1 MIADGLRTAFRCPAP
16 RRAFACGVLL
26 GALAAC
32 HFSPRAVEGVPFTEP
47 WLVLPLNRWLA
58 EDRAE
63 PEAMAV
69 CRPPVCGPGLVVGV
83 VRLVGRE
90 AEIGD
95 AVLSDPG
102 KLVRALV
109 TPKDSKAPVRATASA
124 RTLAAGAAHGFAM
137 TVQRRDGTRPAY
149 GAALGQ
155 RLGPQ
160 LRLVLVIGEDPETVE
175 ATARRVAR
183 EHLRVSGVASR
194 PVSLYAGAISET
206 EMKP

>member
-109 TPKDSKAPVRATASA
+109 TPKE
-124 RTLAAGAAHGFAM
+124 L
-137 TVQRRDGTRPAY
+137 QGTRSRDRLRQDP
-149 GAALGQ
+149 GGRCRPWVRDDRAA
-155 RLGPQ
+155 P
-160 LRLVLVIGEDPETVE
+160 
-175 ATARRVAR
+175 
-183 EHLRVSGVASR
+183 
-194 PVSLYAGAISET
+194 
-206 EMKP
+206 

>member
-1 MIADGLRTAFRCPAP
+1 VIVAGLRTAFRCPAL

-69 CRPPVCGPGLVVGV
+69 CRPPDCGPGLVVAV

-90 AEIGD
+90 AEISD
-95 AVLSDPG
+95 AVLSDPRR
-102 KLVRALV
+102 LVRALV
-109 TPKDSKAPVRATASA
+109 RPSDPKTPVRATASA
-124 RTLAAGAAHGFAM
+124 KTMAAGAAHGFLM
-137 TVQRRDGTRPAY
+137 TLQRQDGTRPAY

-155 RLGPQ
+155 RLGQ
-160 LRLVLVIGEDPETVE
+160 DLRVVLVIGEDRETVE
-175 ATARRVAR
+175 TTVRRVAR
-183 EHLRVSGVASR
+183 EHLGSPDVATR
-194 PVSLYAGAISET
+194 PESL
-206 EMKP
+206 